1 MITNKFVDE
10 LNQYHPFRPSFGAT
24 IAERES
30 DFEIPTRL
38 DSALKEFTD
47 DPDTKIVI
55 LTGDAGQG
63 KTFAC
68 RSLLNHL
75 K

>member
-10 LNQYHPFRPSFGAT
+10 LNQYHPFRPSFGLT

-47 DPDTKIVI
+47 DPNI
-55 LTGDAGQG
+55 
-63 KTFAC
+63 
-68 RSLLNHL
+68 
-75 K
+75 